1 MAMTGGT
8 AYLVKS
14 EYTNSGQNNWTVDL
28 LSLIHI

>member
-14 EYTNSGQNNWTVDL
+14 EYTNGGSTTGRSTCI
-28 LSLIHI
+28 SM